1 MRLLIELSE
10 SYQKRPIRFLELWEI
25 NDWKIK
31 MYGISYKND
40 LPSHDLISKAKEI
53 AQQSLPVPAITENRY
68 GAGFVGVHDGKDA
81 NFIFVDWWSNENE
94 LQHHVYISTK
104 EEPNMFKEYT
114 NTSLIACCW
123 DLKLMSFERDS
134 WVGTVLNHPSGQPSV
149 EEYLQKQLNVDI

>member
-1 MRLLIELSE
+1 MIELSE

-81 NFIFVDWWSNENE
+81 NFIYLSIGG
-94 LQHHVYISTK
+94 QMK
-104 EEPNMFKEYT
+104 
-114 NTSLIACCW
+114 
-123 DLKLMSFERDS
+123 MSFNIMY
-134 WVGTVLNHPSGQPSV
+134 T
-149 EEYLQKQLNVDI
+149 YLPRRSQICLKNILIQA